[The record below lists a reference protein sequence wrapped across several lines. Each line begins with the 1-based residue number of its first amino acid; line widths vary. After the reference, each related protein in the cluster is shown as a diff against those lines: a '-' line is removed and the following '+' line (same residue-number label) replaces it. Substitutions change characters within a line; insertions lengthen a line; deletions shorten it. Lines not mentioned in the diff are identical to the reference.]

1 MKKYVALT
9 FDVDF
14 TNYLT
19 NESQSDELDAVWPFF
34 TGLCEDFKELKTTW
48 FIRID
53 EQIGALFGKPDYI
66 FSKHKGKISWL
77 RSNGHEIGWH
87 FHSYKEIA
95 GKWVQNTNSN
105 DVASEMQRVFMYVQ
119 KYDLQV
125 CRMGWTYHTNETM
138 QTLANLG
145 IKYDFSAFPRPK
157 YEWDKIVRDW
167 LNTGRNKYRP
177 SVSDYRVDGD
187 FSLDIEEY
195 PITTVKLPVKTDT
208 EPDVI
213 RYLNPAFK
221 SDYFKE
227 GLSGAV
233 DEVIN
238 TVTHPYE
245 ILPLPIEHELLSFSG
260 EVFRSNIAFM
270 LSEKYIP
277 ITTTEMFEL

>member
-1 MKKYVALT
+1 MKKYVAVT
-9 FDVDF
+9 IDVDF

-19 NESQSDELDAVWPFF
+19 NESLNDEMDGVWPFF
-34 TGLCEDFKELKTTW
+34 TRLCEEFKELKTTW

-66 FSKHKGKISWL
+66 FTKHEEKIRWL
-77 RSNGHEIGWH
+77 RNNGHEIGWH
-87 FHSYKEIA
+87 FHSYKRI
-95 GKWVQNTNSN
+95 GNNWVQNTDSN
-105 DVASEMQRVFMYVQ
+105 EVSKEMQRVFVYVQ
-119 KYDLQV
+119 KYELNI

-138 QTLANLG
+138 QTLAKLG
-145 IKYDFSAFPRPK
+145 MKYDFSAFPRPK
-157 YEWDKIVRDW
+157 YQWDNIVRDW
-167 LNTGRNKYRP
+167 LKTGRNKYRP
-177 SVSDYRVDGD
+177 SKDDYRVDGD

-221 SDYFKE
+221 SNYFKQ
-227 GLSGAV
+227 GLSGAE

-238 TVTHPYE
+238 TITHPYE

-260 EVFRSNIAFM
+260 EVFRSNIELM
-270 LSEKYIP
+270 LSEKYTP
-277 ITTTEMFEL
+277 ITTTELFKL